1 MSDAIDI
8 AKRRYSSELAAYTF
22 EQWRIA
28 HQKMQTSS
36 EGDDASEAD
45 AHAPPEEDRQR
56 NEERGRRSR
65 PVSSLLS
72 ADLNKPLPAINGT
85 A

>member
-1 MSDAIDI
+1 MSDAVEV

-28 HQKMQTSS
+28 HQKMQAAAAKGES
-36 EGDDASEAD
+36 EGGRKSPS
-45 AHAPPEEDRQR
+45 APDS
-56 NEERGRRSR
+56 RSR
-65 PVSSLLS
+65 TSRPASSLLA
-72 ADLNKPLPAINGT
+72 ADLATKPLPAINGT